1 MRIEGKN
8 YKTIWFDKNSKNVK
22 IIDQTKLPHEFKIKE
37 LETVKDAI
45 NAIKVMEVRGAPLI
59 GATAAFGIVLAIK
72 ENNDL
77 NFIKKSAEE
86 LVKARPTAINL
97 QWAVHRVNNKISMIK
112 SEKLFDVALNE
123 AELICDEDEK
133 FSEKIGKNGLII
145 LSLNS
150 HFLFNTLPAI
160 YFSFSIVF

>member
-8 YKTIWFDKNSKNVK
+8 YKTIWFDQNSKNVK
-22 IIDQTKLPHEFKIKE
+22 IIDQTKLPHEFIIKD
-37 LETVKDAI
+37 LETVDDAV

-112 SEKLFDVALNE
+112 SENLFDVALKE
-123 AELICDEDEK
+123 AELICDEDET
-133 FSEKIGKNGLII
+133 FCEEIGKNGLKLIEEI
-145 LSLNS
+145 YKRKK
-150 HFLFNTLPAI
+150 HYKYTNTL
-160 YFSFSIVF
+160 